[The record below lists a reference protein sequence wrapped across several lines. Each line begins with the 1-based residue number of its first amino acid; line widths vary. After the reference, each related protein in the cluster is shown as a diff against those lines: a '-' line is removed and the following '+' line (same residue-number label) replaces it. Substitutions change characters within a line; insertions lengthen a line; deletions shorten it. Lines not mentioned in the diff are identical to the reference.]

1 MRDNRRVFRTI
12 QQAIVQLYPGEPKGI
27 TARMLTTLA
36 AMVSEIVLGKS
47 CQLPPTASM
56 PPTSLSGPA
65 GLPQLA
71 PARNPFQS
79 SRYLLMYWSLTSI
92 RLVRNLFAGG
102 RMELG
107 TRSGPKTESQYPAP
121 TQPGADGDLS
131 HPKHFFQRG
140 RIHALC

>member
-1 MRDNRRVFRTI
+1 LIICEFGKISSLRLLVQSNDIFDYRTLEQVTTGTVDTLCFFPPRKNRSVAMRDNRRVFRTI

-36 AMVSEIVLGKS
+36 AMVSGIVLGKS

-71 PARNPFQS
+71 PARNPFQ
-79 SRYLLMYWSLTSI
+79 
-92 RLVRNLFAGG
+92 
-102 RMELG
+102 
-107 TRSGPKTESQYPAP
+107 
-121 TQPGADGDLS
+121 
-131 HPKHFFQRG
+131 
-140 RIHALC
+140 